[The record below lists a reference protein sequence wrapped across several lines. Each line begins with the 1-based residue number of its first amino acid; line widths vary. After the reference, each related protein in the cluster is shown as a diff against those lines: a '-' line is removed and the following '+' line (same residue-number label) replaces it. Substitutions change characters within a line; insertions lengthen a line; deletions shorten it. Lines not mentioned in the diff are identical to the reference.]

1 MFFWVVWLFCKYLNR
16 LKIPESSVPAEIQ
29 LQPRFCPWIQ
39 PSQCFQFNQGFVDP
53 NTSNLYPDPAF
64 WSNLNPD
71 QDPIPG
77 LCYKLWRKKIK
88 NNFREKQLSLQIFFI
103 VLVNW
108 VSELWIYVL
117 NLTFAPLRIRIHNT
131 GSNKTLSKD
140 SCNTT
145 LNWITLFLCVFS
157 HELKCTLKSQNS
169 LLDFSLKNS

>member
-88 NNFREKQLSLQIFFI
+88 NNFREKQLSLQKIYSFGQLSQWI
-103 VLVNW
+103 VNLCLKSYICASPDPQSYWIRIQYGSGSTTLVQTKLW
-108 VSELWIYVL
+108 AKILAIQLWIELPCFCAFFLTSWNVL
-117 NLTFAPLRIRIHNT
+117 
-131 GSNKTLSKD
+131 
-140 SCNTT
+140 
-145 LNWITLFLCVFS
+145 
-157 HELKCTLKSQNS
+157 
-169 LLDFSLKNS
+169 